1 MIAPSNNVGF
11 HQLKHGGTMSDA
23 CPQALCLGELVE
35 QKIRDAV
42 RAQFTN
48 AEWNAMSEAQR
59 EDELVL
65 YSSTCHHHIRNV
77 AVAHAEAAVDRFMV
91 AKLEADLER
100 IPFVKRITAKV
111 RSCHARAMT
120 MSARIV
126 FVVFVSRACVRA
138 VEILGSPPRARTRAR
153 RQRRKKRP
161 VAIRALIVVT
171 RA

>member
-1 MIAPSNNVGF
+1 
-11 HQLKHGGTMSDA
+11 
-23 CPQALCLGELVE
+23 
-35 QKIRDAV
+35 
-42 RAQFTN
+42 
-48 AEWNAMSEAQR
+48 MSEAQR
-59 EDELVL
+59 EGELVL

-138 VEILGSPPRARTRAR
+138 VEILPRREGRSRARQGQSRAR
-153 RQRRKKRP
+153 HENDENER
-161 VAIRALIVVT
+161 
-171 RA
+171 